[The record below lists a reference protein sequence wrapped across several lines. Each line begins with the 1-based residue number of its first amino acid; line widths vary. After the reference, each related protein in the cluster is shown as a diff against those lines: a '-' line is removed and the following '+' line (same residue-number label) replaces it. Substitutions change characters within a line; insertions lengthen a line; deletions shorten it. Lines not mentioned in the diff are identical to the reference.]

1 MYLMPPCSPP
11 QGSSSPFVFAD
22 SVFNNEQLDWITN
35 YCNNMDLQPGAT
47 LEYYENYRKSS
58 VSTIENGPDVAWLFH
73 AVGDIAHKLNSK
85 YYRFNLSVL
94 DTIEYVVYKGEEDG
108 RYDWHHD
115 YNEGLSPS
123 RKLTMVIQLSDPSE
137 YEGGQLELFENI
149 QIPKQKGLVA
159 MFPSFAYHRV
169 TPVLSGTRKVL
180 VAWIW
185 GPPFS

>member
-1 MYLMPPCSPP
+1 MCL
-11 QGSSSPFVFAD
+11 QR
-22 SVFNNEQLDWITN
+22 ELLDVTPLNQIKVLSYKDKGDW
-35 YCNNMDLQPGAT
+35 T
-47 LEYYENYRKSS
+47 LETKYNIAKKNENYRKSS

-115 YNEGLSPS
+115 YNEGLSKPS

-137 YEGGQLELFENI
+137 YEGGQLELFEDI
-149 QIPKQKGLVA
+149 QIPKQKGLVQC
-159 MFPSFAYHRV
+159 SLHLGCQYRV